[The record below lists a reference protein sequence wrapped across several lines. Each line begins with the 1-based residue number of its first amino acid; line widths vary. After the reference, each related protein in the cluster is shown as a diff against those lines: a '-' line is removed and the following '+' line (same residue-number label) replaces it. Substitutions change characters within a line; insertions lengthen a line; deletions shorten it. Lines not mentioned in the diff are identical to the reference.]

1 MLHSRLSRET
11 LKMSHDVVTTTPS
24 AYFITGPICWS
35 IAQQKATDLRVESF
49 PALALLFLAHF
60 PKPQFP
66 HM

>member
-1 MLHSRLSRET
+1 MMWLRALLQPISL
-11 LKMSHDVVTTTPS
+11 LVQS
-24 AYFITGPICWS
+24 AGLY